1 MCGEASPASRNRNA
15 HHDRIAHRMSAVLV
29 RDEGAVCVV
38 TLNRPHRLNAIDMAM
53 LDALDAALAG
63 AESDARVR
71 AILLGGAGRA
81 FTVGDDLDAQQA
93 ISAAGPAALRRQ
105 VEVLQSISERLM
117 FGAKPVVGAVQG
129 WTVGG
134 GFAWTLNCDFALWA
148 DDAKG
153 FLPEIAYGLFVSGG
167 ASWLLPH
174 LAGAAFARE
183 MIFRGRRMSAPE
195 LLAAGV
201 ASRVVPAARLQAEA
215 MALAQELSALPPE
228 AVARAK
234 RALVGPARA
243 ALRAAMMLEADACIA
258 GASDPATLARLKEV
272 AAKRRS
278 S

>member
-1 MCGEASPASRNRNA
+1 
-15 HHDRIAHRMSAVLV
+15 MSAVLV
-29 RDEGAVCVV
+29 RDEGAVRVV

-63 AESDARVR
+63 AEAEARVR
-71 AILLGGAGRA
+71 AILLEGAGRA

-105 VEVLQSISERLM
+105 VEVLQRISERMLL
-117 FGAKPVVGAVQG
+117 GAKPVVGAVQG
-129 WTVGG
+129 WAVGG

-167 ASWLLPH
+167 ASWLLPR
-174 LAGAAFARE
+174 LAGPAFARE

-201 ASRVVPAARLQAEA
+201 ASRVVPAPQLPAEA
-215 MALAQELSALPPE
+215 TALAQELAALPPE

-234 RALVGPARA
+234 RALVDPDRA
-243 ALRAAMMLEADACIA
+243 ALKAAMQIEAEACIA

-272 AAKRRS
+272 AAKRKS